1 MGRYYYDMA
10 GRGRELPERSLEPPD
25 CWREGPEEE
34 EDEEAA
40 KLRNAVK
47 AALEQMA

>member
-34 EDEEAA
+34 EDEEVD
-40 KLRNAVK
+40 RDVSQDR
-47 AALEQMA
+47 EI